1 MKKRGCVFWFL
12 VIMVILILAG
22 VYAAIKPMDQTA
34 YDKTKKTEKTATT
47 TKETLVTTEETTG
60 TEAPSDSEELA
71 NPSQTDEQ
79 EQGVTEEQGET
90 RPDPGLSY
98 AEYIKMFKNGDF
110 SLVTPELKEE
120 MDAYEEFYDKY
131 IELMG
136 KYLSGKGNYMQM
148 LEDYTK
154 MMEDVLEWDAKIEAV
169 DESKLNSADDAYYL
183 FITERVMEKL
193 LTSTFSVST
202 SSETSAA

>member
-1 MKKRGCVFWFL
+1 MKKRGCIFWFL

-71 NPSQTDEQ
+71 NPSQTDKQ
-79 EQGVTEEQGET
+79 EEGVTEEQGET

-110 SLVTPELKEE
+110 SLVTPEFKEE

-131 IELMG
+131 IEFMG

-154 MMEDVLEWDAKIEAV
+154 MMDDVLEWDAKIEAV
-169 DESKLNSADDAYYL
+169 DESKLNSADNAYYL
-183 FITERVMEKL
+183 YVTERVMEKL
-193 LTSTFSVST
+193 LTSTFSASAST
-202 SSETSAA
+202 ETSAA

>member
-60 TEAPSDSEELA
+60 TEAPSDSKELA
-71 NPSQTDEQ
+71 NPSQTDKQ
-79 EQGVTEEQGET
+79 EQGVTEEQGEI

-110 SLVTPELKEE
+110 SLVTPEFKEE

-131 IELMG
+131 IEFMG

-183 FITERVMEKL
+183 YITERVMEKL

-202 SSETSAA
+202 SSGTSAA